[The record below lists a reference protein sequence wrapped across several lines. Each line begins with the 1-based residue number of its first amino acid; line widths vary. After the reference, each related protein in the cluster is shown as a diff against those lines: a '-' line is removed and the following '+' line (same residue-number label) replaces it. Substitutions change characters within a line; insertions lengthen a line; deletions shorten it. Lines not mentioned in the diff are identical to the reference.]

1 MKDGV
6 VCQEGKTGVT
16 NEASGYPTAEGNVLN
31 LYLIKG
37 EEMEKQFG
45 IDRTVGSVPRYLLSY
60 TIPMFLSNLIQV
72 GYSLVNTIRVGV
84 LVAKI

>member
-16 NEASGYPTAEGNVLN
+16 NEASGYPTGEGNVLN

>member
-16 NEASGYPTAEGNVLN
+16 NEASGLPPGKGNVLN

-37 EEMEKQFG
+37 EEMQKQFG
-45 IDRTVGSVPRYLLSY
+45 IDRRGGSVPRYLLSY
-60 TIPMFLSNLIQV
+60 TIPMFLSNLIQI
-72 GYSLVNTIRVGV
+72 GYSLVNTTRVGV

>member
-16 NEASGYPTAEGNVLN
+16 NEAQGLPPGEGNVLN

-37 EEMEKQFG
+37 EGMEKQFG

-60 TIPMFLSNLIQV
+60 TILMFLSNLIQI
-72 GYSLVNTIRVGV
+72 GYSLVNTIWVGV